1 MRAIPVPIRERILE
15 LYKRGRSRQEI
26 AQYSGFCVAAVRRV
40 RQQFRQ
46 RGTLE
51 PRTHL
56 CGRKTLLTEER
67 QQRLRELLSEQP
79 DATLA
84 ELGARMDRPFGT
96 STIDLWL
103 RGRGWKFKKLWPPP
117 NATGPTGPKEGP
129 FGMSSWPPSRWP
141 LWCL

>member
-1 MRAIPVPIRERILE
+1 MRAIPVALRKRILQ
-15 LYKRGRSRQEI
+15 LYERGRTTREI
-26 AQYSGFCVAAVRRV
+26 AQFSGFCVAAVRRV

-51 PRTHL
+51 PQTHL

-67 QQRLRELLSEQP
+67 NQRLQQLLAEQP

-84 ELGARMDRPFGT
+84 ELGARLDRHFRT

-103 RGRGWKFKKLWPPP
+103 RRLGWKFKK
-117 NATGPTGPKEGP
+117 NSGRRRTGA
-129 FGMSSWPPSRWP
+129 SRRGRKKSA
-141 LWCL
+141 LA